1 LIPLLQILNR
11 ARQEH
16 PSLQRNETLRF
27 HEIGNPNL
35 LCYSKRWGDDVI
47 LTVVNLDTAFAQSGW
62 TDLNMD
68 ELGLKPDERYT
79 VRDLLRD
86 GLYEW
91 SGPSN
96 YVLLDPAVMPAHV
109 FHLVPPGHGDEEG
122 L

>member
-1 LIPLLQILNR
+1 L
-11 ARQEH
+11 
-16 PSLQRNETLRF
+16 
-27 HEIGNPNL
+27 
-35 LCYSKRWGDDVI
+35 
-47 LTVVNLDTAFAQSGW
+47 
-62 TDLNMD
+62 
-68 ELGLKPDERYT
+68 